1 MIKKIKKIAFQGTY
15 GAYSDLV
22 CRKFYK
28 SYQTHPC
35 LTFEQT
41 LLSVSS
47 GEVEL
52 AMIPVENSIAGKV
65 TDMHIL
71 LENTNLKIIAE
82 HYHRIKH
89 YLLGKKN
96 VKLNDLKNVYSH
108 IHALSQCKKSINKL
122 GLNSINFIDTAGA
135 AEFISRSKNISDSAV
150 ASELAAKIYNLKV
163 FKKNLED
170 EMNNVT
176 RFLVF
181 SKNSVKIGSRKKVI
195 TTLIFKTKNLPASLY
210 KALGGFATNG
220 INLTRLENFFM
231 NKNFDQSSFL
241 IDVESHP
248 ETESFLHA
256 VKELRYYASNVKILG
271 YYIASKYRSKIN

>member
-1 MIKKIKKIAFQGTY
+1 MMKIKKIAFQGMH

-28 SYQTHPC
+28 LYQTYPC

-41 LLSVSS
+41 LSSVSN
-47 GEVEL
+47 EKAEL
-52 AMIPVENSIAGKV
+52 AMIPVENSIAGRV

-82 HYHRIKH
+82 YYHRVEH
-89 YLLGKKN
+89 HLLGKKN
-96 VKLNDLKNVYSH
+96 VKINDIKNVYSH
-108 IHALSQCKKSINKL
+108 IHALNQCNKNINKL

-135 AEFISRSKNISDSAV
+135 AEFVSKSNNPENSAV

-163 FKKNLED
+163 FKKNFED
-170 EMNNVT
+170 EINNVT

-181 SKNSVKIGSRKKVI
+181 SKTSVKVSLKKKVI

-241 IDVESHP
+241 IDVECHP
-248 ETESFLHA
+248 EKESFLQA
-256 VKELRYYASNVKILG
+256 LEELSNYASNVKILG
-271 YYIASKYRSKIN
+271 YYVASKYRSKIN